1 MRHAGSSG
9 QRYRGCVET
18 GTARR
23 PVGPDGRFAPA
34 HAPGVAALD
43 VAGDGETVL
52 VDERTG
58 ALHVVNPTAALLW
71 HCFDGVS
78 TIDEICTDVAEAVG
92 APFAQVRDDTLAV
105 VAQLEGLGL
114 LSTGEEA
121 LGGDVDLGTLDLGT
135 LDALD
140 PLDVPDR
147 LHDHD
152 PDERV
157 PGSAFSGDPAA
168 SGKPTLVEPPS
179 P

>member
-1 MRHAGSSG
+1 M
-9 QRYRGCVET
+9 ET

-43 VAGDGETVL
+43 VAGDGGAGRGGG
-52 VDERTG
+52 RTG
-58 ALHVVNPTAALLW
+58 ARHVGNPPAARRW
-71 HCFDGVS
+71 HSVDGGA